1 MCCITIVHYPVLKSQ
16 GVSDS
21 LFTITK
27 YIVASHHDDAI
38 KWKHF
43 PRYLPLVRGIHRGVK
58 IWNYI
63 CNVVYYDCSLS
74 CFKISRSVWFIVH
87 HITKYIV
94 ASNHDDAIKWKH
106 FPRYLPL
113 VRGIH
118 RGVKIW
124 NYICNVVYYDCSLS
138 CFKISRSVWFIVHH
152 ITKYIVASHH
162 DDAIKWKQFPRYLP
176 LVRGIHRGVKIWNY
190 ICNVVYYDCSLSCF
204 NISRSVWF
212 IVHHIT
218 KYIVASHHDDAIE
231 WKHFPRYLP
240 LVRGIHQSPVNSPY
254 KGQWAGA
261 LMSSLIGTWTNGWVS
276 TRDAGDLRHR
286 RAHYGVTVI

>member
-1 MCCITIVHYPVLKSQ
+1 M
-16 GVSDS
+16 
-21 LFTITK
+21 
-27 YIVASHHDDAI
+27 
-38 KWKHF
+38 
-43 PRYLPLVRGIHRGVK
+43 GVK

-74 CFKISRSVWFIVH
+74 CFKISWR
-87 HITKYIV
+87 
-94 ASNHDDAIKWKH
+94 
-106 FPRYLPL
+106 
-113 VRGIH
+113 
-118 RGVKIW
+118 
-124 NYICNVVYYDCSLS
+124 
-138 CFKISRSVWFIVHH
+138 VWFIVHH

-162 DDAIKWKQFPRYLP
+162 DDAIKWKHFPRYLP

-276 TRDAGDLRHR
+276 TWDAGDLRHH